1 MGILT
6 WIIVGLIA
14 GFIAK
19 MLMPGSN
26 NEPSGW
32 VGTVFLGVV
41 GAILGGFLSSLFLG
55 GGGANGINVGSIL
68 VAVVG
73 ACVFIALLRLI
84 KR

>member
-1 MGILT
+1 MHIIT

-19 MLMPGSN
+19 MLMSGSS

-32 VGTVFLGVV
+32 IGTILLGVV

-55 GGGANGINVGSIL
+55 GGGATGINVGSIL